1 MLQYQNQ
8 KLAQQLE
15 VQRDEIHNLEEKFS
29 QLKTKQAKY
38 DETLVVVNRVWNQ
51 VSISNT
57 STSSSIFGRS
67 TPYTLRVL
75 LFCRLSVI
83 HAMILADVFSWWRT
97 WTSSLVARVLW
108 LTV

>member
-51 VSISNT
+51 VFISNT
-57 STSSSIFGRS
+57 STSSLMFG
-67 TPYTLRVL
+67 
-75 LFCRLSVI
+75 
-83 HAMILADVFSWWRT
+83 
-97 WTSSLVARVLW
+97 
-108 LTV
+108 

>member
-57 STSSSIFGRS
+57 STSSSMFGRN
-67 TPYTLRVL
+67 TTHTFRVL
-75 LFCRLSVI
+75 LFCLSVI
-83 HAMILADVFSWWRT
+83 DAMVLADAFSWWRT